1 MSDKDMKFESIQ
13 LQELMTVGL
22 ELSQEQG
29 NPAFVQNLMNQ
40 LMNLKVK
47 VEDQER
53 IIADLEKDARTDALT
68 GLANRRVFEA
78 ELKRSVAAAR
88 RYKRLSALLVLDL
101 DGFKAVNDQLGH
113 MVGDEV
119 LVHVAKLLKQNTRPT
134 DIVSRLGG
142 DEFCVILNEVRS
154 RNDAERRS
162 KTLNDTIN
170 QSLCLVSQKNISL
183 SASIG
188 TYTFGENDDVEGIIN
203 KADQLMYSQKQRKSE
218 RIQGQ
223 A

>member
-1 MSDKDMKFESIQ
+1 MSDKESKVESIQ

-22 ELSQEQG
+22 ELSKDQE

-40 LMNLKVK
+40 LMNLEVK
-47 VEDQER
+47 VRDQER
-53 IIADLEKDARTDALT
+53 IIADLEKDARTDVLT

-78 ELKRSVAAAR
+78 ELKRSVAAVR

-101 DGFKAVNDQLGH
+101 DGFKSVNDQLGH

-134 DIVSRLGG
+134 DVVARLGG

-154 RNDAERRS
+154 KADAERRAHL
-162 KTLNDTIN
+162 LN
-170 QSLCLVSQKNISL
+170 
-183 SASIG
+183 
-188 TYTFGENDDVEGIIN
+188 
-203 KADQLMYSQKQRKSE
+203 
-218 RIQGQ
+218 
-223 A
+223 